1 MEHWYTLYTKPRKEY
16 TVRDLLQGRGLEHYL
31 PVLRTLARRHGRPCR
46 EKPFF
51 PRYLF
56 ARLDP
61 EVIPLSTTIWSQGMT
76 GIVSFGGQPAIV
88 PDQVIHWLKMRLAQV
103 NGEDYHDGLPLLP
116 DTRVRLID
124 GPLAGME
131 ALFDR
136 RLSGADRARVLVQL
150 LGRLTATEVPIHWLK
165 HI

>member
-16 TVRDLLQGRGLEHYL
+16 TVRDLLQGRGIENYL
-31 PVLRTLARRHGRPCR
+31 PALKPPGRRRGACR

-56 ARLDP
+56 ARLDL
-61 EVIPLSTTIWSQGMT
+61 EVIPLSSINWSQGMT
-76 GIVSFGGQPAIV
+76 GVVAFGGQPAVV
-88 PDQVIHWLKMRLAQV
+88 PDDVIHWLRARLAQV

-116 DTRVRLID
+116 DTPVRLID
-124 GPLAGME
+124 GPLAGMV

-136 RLSGADRARVLVQL
+136 RLSGADRARVLIQL